1 MTTEEMITFLN
12 GEEGAEDLRTKAAWA
27 LFESSP
33 GYDPQATAY
42 AMYVHAAPGT
52 RPTAFFISGAIISL
66 GEDGRW
72 HLDRSGAWHSPTL
85 DATYD
90 VSRRRWDMATREA
103 APPVGV

>member
-1 MTTEEMITFLN
+1 MTPDEMITFLN
-12 GEEGAEDLRTKAAWA
+12 GAEGAEDLRTKAAWA

-52 RPTAFFISGAIISL
+52 RPTAFFISGLTLSL
-66 GEDGRW
+66 GEDGCW
-72 HLDRSGAWHSPTL
+72 HMDRSGRWSSPTL

-90 VSRRRWDMATREA
+90 AIGRGWEMVVREA
-103 APPVGV
+103 MQPTGV